1 MCNKRKIEALFT
13 AIALVIGLTACGS
26 GSDTGNEGNTGDSD
40 NTTSVTDG
48 DSGEDTADTQQ
59 AENNDEAVT
68 LTVWCWDPN
77 YNINALRVAEEIYQ
91 REHPNFSLEILERNS
106 QETMEK
112 LATTTTS
119 GTMDELPD
127 IMLFDDSIVKQQLLS
142 YPDAFADL
150 TDLGFNYGEFS
161 DSKVAY
167 SVVDGRNYGIPF
179 DSGTALAFYRTDI
192 LEEAGYTIDD
202 FTDITWDE
210 FIEKGKVVLEKT
222 GHPLLNGLSSYNQV
236 TIMLASAGSG
246 YFDEAGNLDM
256 VDNEAIKEIMRV
268 YIEMVETGVYEEETG
283 WDMYLGNINNGTVAG
298 AMNGCWMMA
307 SLQAAEDQ
315 SGLWAVTN
323 LPKLGNVAN
332 ATNYSSQG
340 GSTWVVSSNCAYP
353 QEAVDFFKS
362 TFGGST
368 ELYDR
373 ILPTGAIATWLPAA
387 NSEKYEEPV
396 EFFSN
401 QAVFSLIT
409 QYSAEVPIGITNAY
423 DAIAN
428 NAVVNA
434 ITNVLYSGGTID
446 EELEAAEEMVRFSMD
461 V

>member
-1 MCNKRKIEALFT
+1 MNKKRKIMAVFT
-13 AIALVIGLTACGS
+13 AVAMTLGLTACGS
-26 GSDTGNEGNTGDSD
+26 GNEGNTGDSAD
-40 NTTSVTDG
+40 TTSVSTG
-48 DSGEDTADTQQ
+48 DSVEDSAGAVQTGDS
-59 AENNDEAVT
+59 DEAVT

-106 QETMEK
+106 QEIMEK

-119 GTMDELPD
+119 GTMEELPD
-127 IMLFDDSIVKQQLLS
+127 IMLFDDSIVKQQLMS
-142 YPDAFADL
+142 YPEAFADL
-150 TDLGFNYGEFS
+150 TDLGFNYDEFS
-161 DSKVAY
+161 ASKVAY

-222 GHPLLNGLSSYNQV
+222 GHPLLNGLSAYNQV
-236 TIMLASAGSG
+236 TIMLASTGSG
-246 YFDEAGNLDM
+246 YFDEAGNLNI
-256 VDNEAIKEIMRV
+256 VDNEAIREIIRV
-268 YIEMVETGVYEEETG
+268 YTEMVEKGVYEEETG

-307 SLQAAEDQ
+307 SIQAAADQ

-323 LPKLGNVAN
+323 LPQLNNVAN
-332 ATNYSSQG
+332 ATHYSSQG
-340 GSTWVVSSNCAYP
+340 GSTWVISSNCAYP
-353 QEAVDFFKS
+353 QEAVDFFGS

-368 ELYDR
+368 ELYDS
-373 ILPTGAIATWLPAA
+373 ILSTGAIATWLPAA
-387 NSEKYEEPV
+387 NSEKYEEPI

-401 QAVFSLIT
+401 QAVFSLTT
-409 QYSAEVPIGITNAY
+409 QYSAGVPIGITNAY
-423 DAIAN
+423 DAYAN
-428 NAVVNA
+428 NAIVNA
-434 ITNVLYSGGTID
+434 ITNILYSGGTID
-446 EELEAAEEMVRFSMD
+446 DELEAAEEMVRFSMD

>member
-1 MCNKRKIEALFT
+1 MKKMRKIVAVFT
-13 AIALVIGLTACGS
+13 AVAMTLSLTACGS
-26 GSDTGNEGNTGDSD
+26 GNEGNTGGSVD
-40 NTTSVTDG
+40 TASVTTG
-48 DSGEDTADTQQ
+48 DSVEDTAVTSQSEDSG
-59 AENNDEAVT
+59 EAVT

-91 REHPNFSLEILERNS
+91 REHPNFSLDILERNS
-106 QETMEK
+106 QEIMEK

-119 GTMDELPD
+119 GTMEELPD
-127 IMLFDDSIVKQQLLS
+127 IMLFDDSIVKQQLMS
-142 YPDAFADL
+142 YPEAFADL
-150 TDLGFNYGEFS
+150 TDLGFNYDEFS
-161 DSKVAY
+161 ASKVAY

-222 GHPLLNGLSSYNQV
+222 GHPLLNGLSAYNQV
-236 TIMLASAGSG
+236 TIMLASTGSG
-246 YFDEAGNLDM
+246 YFDESGNLNI
-256 VDNEAIKEIMRV
+256 VDNEAIREIVRV
-268 YIEMVETGVYEEETG
+268 YTEMVENGVYEEETG

-307 SLQAAEDQ
+307 SLQAATDQ

-323 LPKLGNVAN
+323 LPKLDNVAN

-340 GSTWVVSSNCAYP
+340 GSTWVVSSNCAYLP
-353 QEAVDFFKS
+353 EAVDFFGS

-368 ELYDR
+368 ELYDS
-373 ILPTGAIATWLPAA
+373 ILSTGAIATWLPAA
-387 NSEKYEEPV
+387 NSDKYEEPV
-396 EFFSN
+396 EFFGN
-401 QAVFSLIT
+401 QAVFSLTT

-423 DAIAN
+423 DAYAN
-428 NAVVNA
+428 NAIVNA
-434 ITNVLYSGGTID
+434 ITNILYSGGTID
-446 EELEAAEEMVRFSMD
+446 KELEAAEEMVRFSMD